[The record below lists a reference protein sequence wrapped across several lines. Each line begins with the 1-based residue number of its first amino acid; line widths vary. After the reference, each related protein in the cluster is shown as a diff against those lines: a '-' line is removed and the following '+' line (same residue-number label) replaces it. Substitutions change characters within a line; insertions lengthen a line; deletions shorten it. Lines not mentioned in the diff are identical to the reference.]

1 MCIIYTNKFQCN
13 YKKERKIDVKKYQK
27 PQLDITAI
35 LNKENISSGLAEWL
49 GSSDGEAY
57 SDAGITT
64 YVIAS

>member
-1 MCIIYTNKFQCN
+1 MRITHSNKFQCN
-13 YKKERKIDVKKYQK
+13 KKERKIDMKNYQK
-27 PQLDITAI
+27 PQIDITVI

-49 GSSDGEAY
+49 QSAEGEAY